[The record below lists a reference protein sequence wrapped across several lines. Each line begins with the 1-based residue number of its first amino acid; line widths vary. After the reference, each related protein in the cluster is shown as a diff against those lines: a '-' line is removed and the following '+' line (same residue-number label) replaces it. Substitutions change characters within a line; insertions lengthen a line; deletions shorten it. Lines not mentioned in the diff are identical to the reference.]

1 VKRLKVTVVLCA
13 VLAAG
18 AGGVGCGGDDDGMP
32 SDTVATVDG
41 RTIERRSFN
50 HWLEITAKTEGKPRD
65 QVRDQVMHQLLV
77 GLWIE
82 GEAEDRGISV
92 DAAAVRRDF
101 ERQKRLSFPEDADF
115 QRFLKSTGQTE
126 KDILERVRLD
136 LLSSRIHDDVTGG
149 EPKVTEEQIA
159 AHFKRN
165 KGRFMQ
171 PEQRDLRVVV
181 TPTRAAA
188 ASARAAL
195 ARGASWS
202 AVARR
207 HSIDRPSRSDGGRM
221 LRVTRAEQDKALG
234 DAVFG
239 APVGRLSGPVKAE
252 DGYYVFE
259 VTRVFRARQQTLDE
273 AAPTIER
280 LLLSERRRKQLN
292 EFTEEF
298 RDKWRSRTDCREGY
312 VTSDCKNGPDT
323 PPSA

>member
-1 VKRLKVTVVLCA
+1 
-13 VLAAG
+13 
-18 AGGVGCGGDDDGMP
+18 MP

-41 RTIERRSFN
+41 QAIERRSFN
-50 HWLEITAKTEGKPRD
+50 HWLEITAKTNGKPRG
-65 QVRDQVMHQLLV
+65 QVRDQVMSELLT

-101 ERQKRLSFPEDADF
+101 ERQKRLSFPQDADF
-115 QRFLKSTGQTE
+115 QRFLKRSGQTE

-136 LLSSRIHDDVTGG
+136 LLSSRIRDDVTGG

-159 AHFKRN
+159 AHFKHN
-165 KGRFMQ
+165 KARFMQ

-181 TPTRAAA
+181 TPTKAEAAA
-188 ASARAAL
+188 ARAAL
-195 ARGASWS
+195 ARGESWS

-207 HSIDRPSRSDGGRM
+207 NSIDRPSRSQGGRM

-239 APVGRLSGPVKAE
+239 APMGRLSGPVKAE

-273 AAPTIER
+273 ARPTIER
-280 LLLSERRRKQLN
+280 LLVSERRRKQLN

-298 RDKWRSRTDCREGY
+298 REKWRSRTECREGY
-312 VTSDCKNGPDT
+312 VTSDCKNGSGEKGQPAT
-323 PPSA
+323 ASS

>member
-1 VKRLKVTVVLCA
+1 
-13 VLAAG
+13 
-18 AGGVGCGGDDDGMP
+18 MP

-41 RTIERRSFN
+41 QAIERRSFN
-50 HWLEITAKTEGKPRD
+50 HWLEITARTNDKPRAE
-65 QVRDQVMHQLLV
+65 VRDQVMHQLLV

-101 ERQKRLSFPEDADF
+101 ERQKRLSFPEDDDF
-115 QRFLKSTGQTE
+115 RRFLKSSGQTE
-126 KDILERVRLD
+126 KDILERVRVD

-165 KGRFMQ
+165 KARFMQ
-171 PEQRDLRVVV
+171 PEQRDLLVVV
-181 TPTRAAA
+181 TPAKAQAAA
-188 ASARAAL
+188 ARAAL
-195 ARGASWS
+195 ARGESWG

-207 HSIDRPSRSDGGRM
+207 HSIDRASRSDGGRM
-221 LRVTRAEQDKALG
+221 LRVTRGEQDKAVG

-239 APVGRLSGPVKAE
+239 ASVGQLSGPVKAE

-273 AAPTIER
+273 ARPTIER
-280 LLLSERRRKQLN
+280 LLISERRRKQLDK
-292 EFTEEF
+292 FTEEF
-298 RDKWRSRTDCREGY
+298 REKWRSRTECREGY
-312 VTSDCKNGPDT
+312 VISDCKNGPDT
-323 PPSA
+323 PPPA